1 MHVYSHDSEL
11 LFIRLILLWKF
22 MIELVSFA
30 DSVTRKK
37 PCLIGN
43 LNTQDTVPLDFFLG
57 KELLVTEEK
66 VWVL

>member
-1 MHVYSHDSEL
+1 
-11 LFIRLILLWKF
+11 

-57 KELLVTEEK
+57 KELPVTEEK